1 MFRIFK
7 KIIENIKKRNQKLI
21 FFIKKGD
28 SWSKNKSIY
37 KILKENKN
45 MKKIA
50 RNKKM
55 KKITR
60 NKIKNKEEFCRSEY
74 WIPVIRSNWESYASL
89 VCLKTIYQ
97 NTVTNQ
103 FRAHQWH
110 SIWIFGDLFQIN
122 IDSIESKMMYFMK
135 IASNE
140 KRRTFISILP
150 KLIQTYSISNW
161 HEYFWF
167 FIFRY
172 DMWVIFMNFSF
183 FFSSYSVCF
192 TWNNTIWG

>member
-1 MFRIFK
+1 
-7 KIIENIKKRNQKLI
+7 
-21 FFIKKGD
+21 
-28 SWSKNKSIY
+28 
-37 KILKENKN
+37 
-45 MKKIA
+45 
-50 RNKKM
+50 M

-60 NKIKNKEEFCRSEY
+60 NKIKNKEEFFRSEY

-172 DMWVIFMNFSF
+172 DMWVMFMNIFIFFSLLIRFVLREITRFEVKCIFCDCF
-183 FFSSYSVCF
+183 FFVEYKINGPLVHCSNSVH
-192 TWNNTIWG
+192 I